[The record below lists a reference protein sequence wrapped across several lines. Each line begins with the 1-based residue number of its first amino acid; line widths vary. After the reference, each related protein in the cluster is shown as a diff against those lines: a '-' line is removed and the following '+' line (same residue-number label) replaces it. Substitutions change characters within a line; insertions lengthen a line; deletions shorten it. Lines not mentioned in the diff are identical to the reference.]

1 MDIQVTP
8 RGFKIVSFKDL
19 NQQDC
24 SLQESSLATD
34 NAIWLGADDA
44 RMHIN
49 QELAEELII
58 HLQKFIDH
66 GTL

>member
-8 RGFKIVSFKDL
+8 RGFKIASFKDL

-34 NAIWLGADDA
+34 DAIWLGVDDA

-58 HLQKFIDH
+58 HLQKFIDD
-66 GTL
+66 GVL